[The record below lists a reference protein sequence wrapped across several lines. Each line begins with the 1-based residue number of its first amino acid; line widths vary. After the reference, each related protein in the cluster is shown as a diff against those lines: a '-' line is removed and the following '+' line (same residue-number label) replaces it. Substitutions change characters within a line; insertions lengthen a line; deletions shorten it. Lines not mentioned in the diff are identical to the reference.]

1 MTLSSGGGEEQ
12 ALKGWVVTSV
22 NEWGGDQVCVF
33 AINTLRVSAT
43 YIDVAQERILLLT
56 DKNLYRIN
64 YDFAYKTV
72 SSTKAI
78 PLVRQSCEFDC

>member
-1 MTLSSGGGEEQ
+1 MTLSSGAGDEQ

-22 NEWGGDQVCVF
+22 NEWGGDQVFSIVSTV
-33 AINTLRVSAT
+33 ADNKSMTLKSLT
-43 YIDVAQERILLLT
+43 QERILLLT

-64 YDFAYKTV
+64 YDFSYKTV

-78 PLVRQSCEFDC
+78 SLVSK